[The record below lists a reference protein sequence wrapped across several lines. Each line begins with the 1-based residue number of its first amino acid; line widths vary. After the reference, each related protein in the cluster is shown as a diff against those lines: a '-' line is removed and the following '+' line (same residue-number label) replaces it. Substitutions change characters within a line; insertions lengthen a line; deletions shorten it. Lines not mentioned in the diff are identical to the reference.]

1 MFDIGWSELLVIG
14 VVALIVVGPKDLPKM
29 FHQLGRFTAKA
40 KSMAREFSSA
50 MEDAAKD
57 SGLDEAAGS
66 VRDLKS
72 LTSKKALGLDA
83 LERAADSFEKWDP
96 KAPSARSKTAGLVPD
111 PEAAPPKPAS
121 ALAETATESV
131 AKDTAA
137 PAAKPAAKT
146 GTARKPAAAKKPAAK
161 KPAAKAASKSTT
173 GKTTAAK
180 PAAAK
185 TTAAKSAT
193 AKKPA
198 AKKAKAAK
206 AAPKK
211 DQA

>member
-1 MFDIGWSELLVIG
+1 MFDIGWSELLLIG

-40 KSMAREFSSA
+40 KSMAREFSRA

-83 LERAADSFEKWDP
+83 LEKAADSFEKWDP
-96 KAPSARSKTAGLVPD
+96 KSPSRKTASTPLPD

-121 ALAETATESV
+121 ESAKPAVKKPAAKKTA
-131 AKDTAA
+131 KA
-137 PAAKPAAKT
+137 PAAKKPPVTKT
-146 GTARKPAAAKKPAAK
+146 AAK
-161 KPAAKAASKSTT
+161 KPAAKAATPK
-173 GKTTAAK
+173 KTAAK
-180 PAAAK
+180 AASKTAAAK
-185 TTAAKSAT
+185 TPASPRKTASAK
-193 AKKPA
+193 P
-198 AKKAKAAK
+198 
-206 AAPKK
+206 APKK
-211 DQA
+211 DDA